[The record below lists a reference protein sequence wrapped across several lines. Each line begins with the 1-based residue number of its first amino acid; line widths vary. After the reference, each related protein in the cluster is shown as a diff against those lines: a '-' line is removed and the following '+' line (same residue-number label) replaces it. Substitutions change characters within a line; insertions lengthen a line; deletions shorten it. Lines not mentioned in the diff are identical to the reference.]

1 MENTGMV
8 IDTGIFIEYLRKSDK
23 SKTILASL
31 PNDAFLFV
39 SAVTVYELM
48 MGATDLQKKN
58 DVETILE
65 GIPILPFTNEVS
77 LKAAEI
83 YHNLR
88 RRNLMIEFRDIFIAA
103 TCIVNDL
110 PITTLNTKHFDR
122 IAELKISS

>member
-1 MENTGMV
+1 MV
-8 IDTGIFIEYLRKSDK
+8 IDTSIFIEFLRKRDK

-31 PNDAFLFV
+31 PNSTSLFV

-58 DVETILE
+58 DVAILLE
-65 GIPILPFTNEVS
+65 GVPVLPFNNDVS

-88 RRNLMIEFRDIFIAA
+88 RRNQLIEFRDIFIAA
-103 TCIVNDL
+103 TAINFQL
-110 PITTLNTKHFDR
+110 PIKTLNLEHFQR
-122 IAELKISS
+122 IETLELVG

>member
-1 MENTGMV
+1 MESTGLV
-8 IDTGIFIEYLRKSDK
+8 IDTGIFIEYLRKPEK

-31 PNDAFLFV
+31 PNDASLFV

-48 MGATDLQKKN
+48 MGATNDQKKK
-58 DVETILE
+58 DVQTLLD
-65 GIPILPFTNEVS
+65 GISILPFDEEVS

-103 TCIVNDL
+103 TAIIFQL
-110 PITTLNTKHFDR
+110 PIKTLNKDHFQR
-122 IAELKISS
+122 IETLELA